1 MTSIML
7 NLLQMNWTKIGGKN
21 LQWDITLYFSK
32 LIKML
37 LWVIISNYC
46 LKIKIA
52 ESTVDE

>member
-21 LQWDITLYFSK
+21 LQWDITLHFSK